1 LEEPKNLTGYLEK
14 LKDYNNRKNLW
25 IR

>member
-14 LKDYNNRKNLW
+14 LKNYNNRKNIW
-25 IR
+25 IQ